1 MLYRNSY
8 SQSGASP
15 ARHVSPSSPTL
26 TCCVAF
32 VLSLGCASASA
43 ANWEIAPRVG
53 LGYRYNDNYHL
64 ELPGGEIEVSG
75 AEADAAVTF
84 RTLDPRT
91 TFEVTP
97 RIRSTYFPDERDEDS
112 TDYFLD
118 LRFDDTTPRRRT
130 GLRLD
135 ASQEDVVRSELPGSD
150 IDGDLGVP
158 DQGDSGRV
166 IERNRRDMVRFRP
179 YFSYDV
185 SQRYRLDVEAHYIDV
200 AYDKTLSG
208 LQEDYTEMGVAAGGG
223 VRLTPRS
230 TLSLR
235 GTYAQYETGI
245 DADAYGAY
253 AEWMNELSPNSRVYV
268 RLGGQETKPD
278 GGRSD
283 TSITGG
289 VGGSWSSPRNQ
300 LFLDLTRT
308 VGPVSAGTIVERYQF
323 RLRLNHDISERVKT
337 VLGARLSRDEPI
349 DDASIYPERE
359 YITAEAGLEWRF
371 RRQFAFTATYNYRW
385 QEYSN
390 EPSDASA
397 NGFLIGIVYEPK
409 RAE

>member
-1 MLYRNSY
+1 MLYRNLDSKRVLA
-8 SQSGASP
+8 SHMRGCGA
-15 ARHVSPSSPTL
+15 AL
-26 TCCVAF
+26 
-32 VLSLGCASASA
+32 VLASVCGSAAA
-43 ANWEIAPRVG
+43 ANWEVAPRVG

-91 TFEVTP
+91 TFAVTP
-97 RIRSTYFPDERDEDS
+97 RIRSTYFPDEKDEDS

-118 LRFDDTTPRRRT
+118 LRLDDATPRRRA

-135 ASQEDVVRSELPGSD
+135 ASQEDVVRSELPGSEL
-150 IDGDLGVP
+150 DGDLGVP

-166 IERNRRDMVRFRP
+166 IERNRRDLLRFRP

-185 SQRYRLDVEAHYIDV
+185 SQRFRLDAEAQYIDV
-200 AYDKTLSG
+200 SYDKTLSG
-208 LQEDYTEMGVAAGGG
+208 LQEDFTEMGIAAGGG
-223 VRLTPRS
+223 MRLTPRS

-235 GTYAQYETGI
+235 GTYAQYETSI

-253 AEWMNELSPNSRVYV
+253 AEWTNELSPNALLYV
-268 RLGGQETKPD
+268 RLGAQETKPD

-283 TSITGG
+283 TSVIGG
-289 VGGSWSSPRNQ
+289 IGGSWSSQRNR

-323 RLRLNHDISERVKT
+323 RMRLDHDISERVKT
-337 VLGARLSRDEPI
+337 ILGARLSRDEPI
-349 DDASIYPERE
+349 EDASSYPKRE
-359 YITAEAGLEWRF
+359 YITAEAGLEWRV
-371 RRQFAFTATYNYRW
+371 RRQFAVTATYNYRW

-397 NGFLIGIVYEPK
+397 NGFLIGVVYEPK
-409 RAE
+409 RAD